1 MRTWKDGRIRSV
13 EAIAKTRHPDRGQ
26 PILMEG
32 TQSQGHGSLRWHW
45 SVDIMSKTNRLREEV
60 RSFLEQTGS
69 ANTVEIFDHLN
80 ERFRWGATMNQVGNI
95 LAKDTRFDK
104 IGHVRGQF
112 RGSTYTVCV
121 WGLRSL
127 EAHAPI

>member
-1 MRTWKDGRIRSV
+1 MEAPTEIGHTCRSLPFFL
-13 EAIAKTRHPDRGQ
+13 EGPEIKNEDTISKDRGVG
-26 PILMEG
+26 L
-32 TQSQGHGSLRWHW
+32 
-45 SVDIMSKTNRLREEV
+45 MSKTTRLREEV
-60 RSFLEQTGS
+60 RILLEERGS

-121 WGLRSL
+121 WGLRIGKVT
-127 EAHAPI
+127 AHA

>member
-1 MRTWKDGRIRSV
+1 
-13 EAIAKTRHPDRGQ
+13 
-26 PILMEG
+26 
-32 TQSQGHGSLRWHW
+32 
-45 SVDIMSKTNRLREEV
+45 MSKTTRLREEV
-60 RSFLEQTGS
+60 RILLEERGS

-121 WGLRSL
+121 WGLRLREVS
-127 EAHAPI
+127 AHT